1 MLKSLLFIFANN
13 IGVTLSRESDGIW
26 IYNRSLQPVFVH
38 SPTLSDLDSRSLL
51 VYRVSPGHCL
61 RAFDHVKYVLQT
73 SLMKFL
79 LFLQNPNEINC
90 FSTLF
95 PNIFTHRASRD
106 SFTWLSKI
114 AGNEMGPIDNY
125 SLRISFVKGWGPNY
139 SRLEVISCPCW
150 LEVLLSPCR

>member
-1 MLKSLLFIFANN
+1 M
-13 IGVTLSRESDGIW
+13 SRESDGIW

-38 SPTLSDLDSRSLL
+38 SPTLNDLDSRSLL
-51 VYRVSPGHCL
+51 VYRVPPGHCL
-61 RAFDHVKYVLQT
+61 RAFDHIKYVRQLIISISLKSCT
-73 SLMKFL
+73 SFVESFRSNCSCI
-79 LFLQNPNEINC
+79 LFVSISFNRAARES
-90 FSTLF
+90 FS
-95 PNIFTHRASRD
+95 
-106 SFTWLSKI
+106 WLNKI